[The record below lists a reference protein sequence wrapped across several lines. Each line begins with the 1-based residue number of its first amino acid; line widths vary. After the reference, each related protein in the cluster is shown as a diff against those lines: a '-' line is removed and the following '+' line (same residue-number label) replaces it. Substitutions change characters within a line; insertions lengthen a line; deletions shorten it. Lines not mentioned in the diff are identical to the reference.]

1 MNSHEETTGARLR
14 TWCTDREIR
23 DHVIFSRARSRFR
36 LWLVQAT
43 VPHGIQA
50 TVPHEFGLRLFD
62 ARHNTPTENP

>member
-23 DHVIFSRARSRFR
+23 DHVIFSRSKIKVP

-50 TVPHEFGLRLFD
+50 TVPHESGLRL
-62 ARHNTPTENP
+62 A